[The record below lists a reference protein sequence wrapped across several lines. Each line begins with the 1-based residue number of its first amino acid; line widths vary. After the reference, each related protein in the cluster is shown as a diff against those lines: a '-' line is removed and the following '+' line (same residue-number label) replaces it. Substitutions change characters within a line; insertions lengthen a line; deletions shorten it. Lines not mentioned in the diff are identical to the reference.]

1 MTTQTSFED
10 WPSEAVHNRVPQV
23 TWDFWL
29 VKLLAVTVGE
39 TAADLLSETLGLGLP
54 LTSVI
59 MSGFLIAAL
68 ILQFSQRRYVPWIY
82 WLSVVLISVVGTLI
96 TDNLVDN
103 LGYSLETTTAW
114 FSLALGATF
123 ALWYA
128 VEKTLSI
135 HTITTFRREVFYW
148 LAILFT
154 FALGTAAGDLMAE
167 GLGLG
172 YLQAGVAYGAVIAVI
187 ALAFFRF
194 GMNGILAFWL
204 AYILTRP
211 MGASFGDLLSQPRD
225 AGGLGFGTIGTS
237 LLFFAAII
245 VTLFYMSLSKDG
257 DEIVTE
263 Q

>member
-1 MTTQTSFED
+1 M
-10 WPSEAVHNRVPQV
+10 
-23 TWDFWL
+23 
-29 VKLLAVTVGE
+29 
-39 TAADLLSETLGLGLP
+39 
-54 LTSVI
+54 
-59 MSGFLIAAL
+59 
-68 ILQFSQRRYVPWIY
+68 PWIY

-103 LGYSLETTTAW
+103 MGYSLETTTAW
-114 FSLALGATF
+114 FALALGATF

-128 VEKTLSI
+128 VERTLSI
-135 HTITTFRREVFYW
+135 HTIITFRREVFYW

-187 ALAFFRF
+187 ALAFFSF

>member
-128 VEKTLSI
+128 VERTLSI
-135 HTITTFRREVFYW
+135 HTIITFRREVFYW

-187 ALAFFRF
+187 ALAFFSF